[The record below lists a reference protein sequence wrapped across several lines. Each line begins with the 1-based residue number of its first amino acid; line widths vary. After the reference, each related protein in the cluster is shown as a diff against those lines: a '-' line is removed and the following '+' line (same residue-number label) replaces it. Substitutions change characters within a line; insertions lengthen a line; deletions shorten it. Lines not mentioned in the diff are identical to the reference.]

1 MTNEELLKNIYNDTQ
16 MMKAGFHDV
25 CEAIKGLRSDVT
37 ELQTEV
43 KELRSDVTELQ
54 TEVKELRS
62 DVTEL
67 QSDVKSLKEDT
78 KELKERVSKLELSL
92 ENETNRHIRILA
104 ENHLVLTEK
113 LDEVMKI
120 SNRHF
125 FYEIKVDSLE
135 KRVSEIERRM
145 KS

>member
-1 MTNEELLKNIYNDTQ
+1 MTELQTEVK
-16 MMKAGFHDV
+16 
-25 CEAIKGLRSDVT
+25 ELRSDMT

-62 DVTEL
+62 DVTAL